1 MATKAEKNATGSSIQ
16 RDENEIAHDYFEQTA
31 VKDWKAV
38 SALAY
43 YIKQNVPVQDAYTMI
58 EIALQNA
65 IKSRKKANGRGQ
77 AILDELNVRRI
88 IISLNKSNI

>member
-1 MATKAEKNATGSSIQ
+1 MATKAEKNVTGSSIQ
-16 RDENEIAHDYFEQTA
+16 RDENKIAHNYFEQTA
-31 VKDWKAV
+31 VKDWKVV

-43 YIKQNVPVQDAYTMI
+43 YIKQNVPVQEAYTMI

-65 IKSRKKANGRGQ
+65 IKSRKKVNGRGQ